1 MNRTNGYRY
10 GEQRTPPAP
19 YRVSDVALTTF
30 EHVFEVDP
38 RLMERWVLQ
47 QTFPNWDTL
56 RIMNARH
63 DHLDWMHKHFAETVL
78 RGSQLLAEVDADEQL
93 P

>member
-10 GEQRTPPAP
+10 GEQHNPPAP
-19 YRVSDVALTTF
+19 HRVSDVALTTF

-63 DHLDWMHKHFAETVL
+63 DHLDWMHKHFAEKVL
-78 RGSQLLAEVDADEQL
+78 SGSQLLAEVDADEQL